1 MKYLLDTNILIEAK
15 NGFYA
20 FDLCPGFWEWIKA
33 YQDMRSIQMVKDEIL
48 EGNDLLS
55 EWTDSELS
63 DDYFLPENEAIQEQ
77 YVNVANYVCSLP
89 EFKTPQKDV
98 FLSKADGWLIA
109 AAIHYGAVIVTHE
122 KFEPNC
128 KKKIL
133 LPVIARHFNIS
144 CVKIFNVLRDEKVQ
158 FS

>member
-1 MKYLLDTNILIEAK
+1 MKYLLDTNVLIEAK

-20 FDLCPGFWEWIKA
+20 FDLCPGFWEWIRS

-48 EGNDLLS
+48 EGNDVLS
-55 EWTDSELS
+55 KWVDDKLS
-63 DDYFLPENEAIQEQ
+63 DDYFLLEDEAIQKQ
-77 YVNVANYVCSLP
+77 YGNVANYVYSLP
-89 EFKTPQKDV
+89 EFDIPKKDV
-98 FLSKADGWLIA
+98 FLEKADGWLIA
-109 AAIHYGAVIVTHE
+109 AAIHYRATIVTHE
-122 KFEPNC
+122 NYDPNC

-133 LPVIARHFNIS
+133 LPVIAKHFNIS

>member
-63 DDYFLPENEAIQEQ
+63 DDYFL
-77 YVNVANYVCSLP
+77 
-89 EFKTPQKDV
+89 
-98 FLSKADGWLIA
+98 
-109 AAIHYGAVIVTHE
+109 
-122 KFEPNC
+122 
-128 KKKIL
+128 
-133 LPVIARHFNIS
+133 
-144 CVKIFNVLRDEKVQ
+144 
-158 FS
+158 